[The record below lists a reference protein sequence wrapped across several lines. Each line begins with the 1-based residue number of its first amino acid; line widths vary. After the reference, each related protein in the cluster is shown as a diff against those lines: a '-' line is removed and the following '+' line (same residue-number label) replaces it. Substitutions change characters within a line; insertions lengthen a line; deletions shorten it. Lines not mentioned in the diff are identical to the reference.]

1 VERRGFEPRTS
12 QRCVREYLAFA
23 KKFEAKAPVWKTSA
37 GKLEEAVA
45 AFSAALEELTQASR
59 GHDCRALKAC
69 YRPEAVSPPESER
82 RARLKAFLHLP
93 KVCFGVQN

>member
-1 VERRGFEPRTS
+1 VAEEIMPGRADYLVERRGFEPRTS

-45 AFSAALEELTQASR
+45 AFSAALEELTQA
-59 GHDCRALKAC
+59 AA
-69 YRPEAVSPPESER
+69 ATIV
-82 RARLKAFLHLP
+82 AR
-93 KVCFGVQN
+93 

>member
-1 VERRGFEPRTS
+1 MAGALAAETASATSLRKDAERRGFEPRTS

-45 AFSAALEELTQASR
+45 AFSAALDELTQA
-59 GHDCRALKAC
+59 AA
-69 YRPEAVSPPESER
+69 ATIVAR
-82 RARLKAFLHLP
+82 RKPAIDP
-93 KVCFGVQN
+93 